1 VCCAFERGTNAASC
15 FLSRSTSSMIPRGM
29 YVIFTYTFFSWNL
42 FFFTHQ
48 VNNESEACSRN
59 CFHAD
64 FLSAMHGARHTA
76 SVIRYQGA
84 RARGEGRRVRVGFLS
99 RIWFL
104 TLMISWSKSAL
115 FDEGTLAQKNTQ
127 TNKSTYIHVQTN
139 SVHVIM

>member
-1 VCCAFERGTNAASC
+1 MCVVLLNAGTNAASC

-64 FLSAMHGARHTA
+64 FLSAMHGARRTA

-104 TLMISWSKSAL
+104 TLMISWSKSACL
-115 FDEGTLAQKNTQ
+115 MKELWPRRTRKP
-127 TNKSTYIHVQTN
+127 TNRRIYMCRPTVY
-139 SVHVIM
+139 M